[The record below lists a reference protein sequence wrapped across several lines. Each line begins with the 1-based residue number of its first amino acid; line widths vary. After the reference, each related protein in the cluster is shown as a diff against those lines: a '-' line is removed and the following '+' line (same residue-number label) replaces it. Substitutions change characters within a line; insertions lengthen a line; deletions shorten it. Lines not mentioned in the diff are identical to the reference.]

1 MQQTLTVSERGACR
15 VLGQP
20 RSTQRRT
27 LVVRDDE
34 DALTRAIVELASG
47 YGRYGYRRITEPP
60 RVYRRLFRV
69 SQAAIA

>member
-1 MQQTLTVSERGACR
+1 

-34 DALTRAIVELASG
+34 DALTRAIVELAS
-47 YGRYGYRRITEPP
+47 E
-60 RVYRRLFRV
+60 
-69 SQAAIA
+69 